1 MENIY
6 CRTLQFDSPG
16 GKPITA
22 DIRSSS
28 DECPK
33 PIVLVLHGFKGFK
46 DWGFFP
52 FVCKE
57 LTKRGAITVCIN
69 FSLNGYAVGSDKV
82 EYPND
87 FARNTI
93 SLEIE
98 EVRLT
103 VRKILDN
110 SLTEL
115 SNWNG
120 TIHLLGHSR
129 GGGVALLAGSK
140 ERNYIKKIVVWNSV
154 GTFERFTER
163 QKRLW
168 RETGTFQVENSRTH
182 QTLGMNLEFLLDI
195 ESHSE
200 EFSLYKAAKELNSA
214 LLIIHGEQDMTVPV
228 REAKTLAEQDENIQ
242 LQVIPATG
250 HTFGVTHPF
259 VQTTVALTSALDYT
273 CNFFGLELSNK
284 Y

>member
-1 MENIY
+1 MKKINV
-6 CRTLQFDSPG
+6 RTVQFDSPS
-16 GKPITA
+16 GKPVVA
-22 DIRSSS
+22 DVRSIE
-28 DECPK
+28 DERKK

-52 FVCKE
+52 FVCHE
-57 LTKRGAITVCIN
+57 LAKHGAISICLN
-69 FSLNGYAVGSDKV
+69 FSLNGYVVGSDKV

-110 SLTEL
+110 SLAEL

-120 TIHLLGHSR
+120 NIFLLGHSR
-129 GGGVALLAGSK
+129 GGGVALLAGVK
-140 ERNYIKKIVVWNSV
+140 ERNSIQKVVVWNSI
-154 GTFERFTER
+154 GTFERFTDR

-168 RETGTFQVENSRTH
+168 HETGTFQVENSRTH
-182 QTLGMNLEFLLDI
+182 QTLGMNLDFLLDI

-200 EFSLYKAAKELNSA
+200 EFSLYNAAEVLNSA

-228 REAKTLAEQDENIQ
+228 REAKKLAEQDERIQ
-242 LQVIPATG
+242 LHVIPATG
-250 HTFGVTHPF
+250 HTFGITHPF
-259 VQTTVALTSALDYT
+259 EQTSVALNSALEYT
-273 CNFFGLELSNK
+273 YTFLGL
-284 Y
+284 